1 MWNLDTKER
10 AYKTET
16 AYRVENRVVVPK
28 GGLREGGMDWEF
40 GVSQCK
46 LFHVGWINDKILLC
60 SIRNHV
66 QHSVINHCRKEYE
79 EESILL

>member
-40 GVSQCK
+40 GVSKYK
-46 LFHVGWINDKILLC
+46 LVHIQWTTNKVLLIAQGMLFNIL
-60 SIRNHV
+60 
-66 QHSVINHCRKEYE
+66 
-79 EESILL
+79 